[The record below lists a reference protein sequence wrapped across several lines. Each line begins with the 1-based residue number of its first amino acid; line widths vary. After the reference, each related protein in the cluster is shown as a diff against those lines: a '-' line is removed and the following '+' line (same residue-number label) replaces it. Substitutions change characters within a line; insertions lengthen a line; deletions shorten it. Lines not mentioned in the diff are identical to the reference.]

1 MRRKPKSFHNCASAP
16 AVWQALRAWY
26 GSALGRKLLE
36 VERLYLARVLPN
48 LFGYHLLQ
56 VGRAVGD
63 NLFADSKIRHCT
75 VMNLVAAEPP
85 RAPSESEIYGS
96 PAALPIAADSLDLLL
111 LPHIL
116 EFAEDPHQV
125 LREADRTLVPEG
137 HVVLLGFNPWSSWML
152 WRLALS
158 WRRRVP
164 WCGHFL
170 SSTRLRDWLALLG
183 FEVVHADYY
192 FYRPPLHYEGL
203 MGRLRLLESLGQRF
217 WPPFGGGYLL
227 VARKKVATLTPIKP
241 RWRPRR
247 RLVAPGLVEPYQG
260 RQRRAASRRSRA

>member
-16 AVWQALRAWY
+16 AVWQDLKTWY
-26 GSALGRKLLE
+26 ASNLGRKLLE
-36 VERLYLARVLPN
+36 TERLHLARILPN

-63 NLFADSKIRHCT
+63 NLFADSKIRHCA
-75 VMNLVAAEPP
+75 VMDLIPGGTRVADC
-85 RAPSESEIYGS
+85 ESLLCGS
-96 PAALPIAADSLDLLL
+96 PEAMPVAADSLDLLL
-111 LPHIL
+111 LPHVL

-125 LREADRTLVPEG
+125 LREAERALVAEG
-137 HVVLLGFNPWSSWML
+137 HLVLLGFNPWSNWMP
-152 WRLALS
+152 WRLVLG

-164 WCGHFL
+164 WCGKFL
-170 SSTRLRDWLALLG
+170 STTRLRDWLALLG

-192 FYRPPLHYEGL
+192 FYRPPLPYEGL
-203 MGRLRLLESLGQRF
+203 MGRLRGLESVGPRF
-217 WPPFGGGYLL
+217 WRPLGGGYLL

-247 RLVAPGLVEPYQG
+247 RLVAPGLAEPTQG
-260 RQRRAASRRSRA
+260 RHRHLFKGGNR